1 MQYLRRCAE
10 GGGVFWDQTKGI
22 ALGCPLSPIIGAF
35 FLRELDDRLDRL
47 GLFWVRFQDDILV
60 LAPTW
65 WKLRSAVK
73 VLNPVLASLGSAT
86 HPIKRLLA
94 ESRRGSTGWAIG
106 SAQPD

>member
-35 FLRELDDRLDRL
+35 FLRELDDRL